1 MSSSSVED
9 WPEWKCK
16 ICKEKAMDSN
26 QLDMLMIT
34 NETVILK
41 DADGKEWLRCV
52 HCDKRYHLTCVK
64 NLPEEVEECDFQFEI
79 YVCYD
84 CGWSMQG
91 APHSETD

>member
-1 MSSSSVED
+1 MSSSSFED
-9 WPEWKCK
+9 WPEWRCK
-16 ICKEKAMDSN
+16 ICKEKAIDSN

-41 DADGKEWLRCV
+41 DDDGKEWLRCV
-52 HCDKRYHLTCVK
+52 DCDKRYHLTCVK
-64 NLPEEVEECDFQFEI
+64 NLPEQVEESDFQFEI

-91 APHSETD
+91 APKID